1 MNRASCEGPQ
11 KVGGAPKFP
20 FAPLCGKKEKIRSP
34 KASSDA
40 YAEKK
45 HAYILTVRPHFR
57 PTQTQSRINSLAG
70 ERCLVY
76 WLTCCSTLEDR

>member
-20 FAPLCGKKEKIRSP
+20 FAPLCGKKENIRSP

-40 YAEKK
+40 YADKK
-45 HAYILTVRPHFR
+45 IRVPPSAYISGLHF
-57 PTQTQSRINSLAG
+57 QTQSRINLHPGEGCFVYRLAF
-70 ERCLVY
+70 Y
-76 WLTCCSTLEDR
+76 STLEDR

>member
-20 FAPLCGKKEKIRSP
+20 FALLCGKKENIRSP

-40 YAEKK
+40 YGEKK
-45 HAYILTVRPHFR
+45 YAYILTVRLHFR
-57 PTQTQSRINSLAG
+57 PALSKTIADQLAP
-70 ERCLVY
+70 
-76 WLTCCSTLEDR
+76 